1 MPVGLTRL
9 GIDLRQRLGP
19 LGDLGRPVR
28 LGHSQQLAVVES
40 VTAAETSQVM
50 PIEELRKTLRR
61 LVQSMEAGTAP
72 KADHGCCGGCGGNKL
87 ATVER

>member
-1 MPVGLTRL
+1 MPVGFARL
-9 GIDLRQRLGP
+9 GIDFRQRLGP
-19 LGDLGRPVR
+19 LGDLSRTVR
-28 LGHSQQLAVVES
+28 LGHGQQLAVVEGVAS
-40 VTAAETSQVM
+40 AKTGEVM